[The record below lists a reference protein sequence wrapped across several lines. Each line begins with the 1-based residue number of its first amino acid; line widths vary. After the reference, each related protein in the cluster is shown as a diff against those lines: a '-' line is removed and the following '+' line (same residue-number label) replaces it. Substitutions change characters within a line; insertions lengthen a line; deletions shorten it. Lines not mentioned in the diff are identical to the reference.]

1 MRCDAKEMAASA
13 WPRVRR
19 CMAAGGAHAWAA
31 GRVPPACGR
40 RRGGKIHTAVV
51 LYNYYHRKLSP
62 QLAFADAN
70 QFFMCASL
78 PVGEDLLTFL
88 YAVHECENNSG
99 EDVLYATDKAAMEAC
114 EIAEALDASKH
125 FPDMSSWPIAKV
137 AVLLLNPTRK
147 KCLIE
152 YSSDTKGVWSI
163 IEKEFDAAA
172 SNSQS
177 CNQSAGQES
186 MNKGTFG
193 ALDGPYMLQQLA
205 FTEVERR
212 TGMKC
217 SNLRL
222 LDEDLTYSLSTKRT
236 TTKLFVME
244 YEQTM
249 KSNHVEKPLEELIC
263 RKWPS
268 DSALN
273 EQSCQ
278 HGNVEEQANSKSK
291 MQKRTTKMS
300 TPKQNRQA
308 IKSIDT
314 NSNNNCSTSKHRKN
328 NKRIYKASRNTTSV
342 NMEDQDDESPLRQKY
357 SLIVVDAETSKLA
370 TKSRNTKEIAGG
382 TSGGN
387 IVIQTCVQMDKK
399 KRQKQS
405 ICGDI
410 IPDVFSTKAPSFDP
424 VMENSAN
431 LEGQNMGVSE
441 KSGGITENKNDQ
453 MYDSLQSIQKIRND
467 LLRKQHILEERSA
480 QCEMDIQTILSEGKM
495 TPSVISIIDK
505 YKKTSSNMAEV
516 ANSSCYGDGGQTLTK
531 RMRLREALR
540 LRNKC
545 HELDEICRGSN
556 WILPRYSVIP
566 SVADGM
572 FNACVHLRGLDF
584 DMRINGGRRMT
595 PYEAR
600 CSAAANM
607 IIELRKRAEEE

>member
-212 TGMKC
+212 T
-217 SNLRL
+217 
-222 LDEDLTYSLSTKRT
+222 
-236 TTKLFVME
+236 
-244 YEQTM
+244 
-249 KSNHVEKPLEELIC
+249 
-263 RKWPS
+263 
-268 DSALN
+268 
-273 EQSCQ
+273 
-278 HGNVEEQANSKSK
+278 
-291 MQKRTTKMS
+291 
-300 TPKQNRQA
+300 
-308 IKSIDT
+308 
-314 NSNNNCSTSKHRKN
+314 
-328 NKRIYKASRNTTSV
+328 
-342 NMEDQDDESPLRQKY
+342 DQFIL
-357 SLIVVDAETSKLA
+357 
-370 TKSRNTKEIAGG
+370 G
-382 TSGGN
+382 
-387 IVIQTCVQMDKK
+387 VQMDKK